1 MASIAERRRALQAAD
16 QLLRDFDVD
25 QESPIDVFGIIDEL
39 GLCLV
44 FNPLDSLLGVVV
56 PKGDGGIIVTTER
69 RPAIQRYTAAHE
81 IGHWILDVD
90 KLAVDTEDNVFHP
103 SIDRERLAQ
112 LFAGQLLMPP
122 PLVFSSCARYGISDT
137 DGATGA
143 AVYMVARDMG
153 ASYEAAARQMAN
165 LGIIERIKLDYLLS
179 LTPAKIKTELCHGHR
194 PIDAV
199 DVWPLDGSSTG
210 SQINITE
217 GDELFV
223 ALPENRSTA
232 YRWLT
237 DDEIRTR
244 SQREVASPPA
254 PFAEDDRPP
263 RPNGQPME
271 IVERD
276 RTQASIKRALARI
289 PGDAD
294 ARRMLPAQRAL
305 DSDEAATGAI
315 ESVDHASR
323 WDTPATAV
331 PSPDLRVIEDRYEAG
346 WAAVPASS
354 IRSVRRTI
362 AGRQDLVLPEAVDA
376 YRSHQVTDTR
386 DNAGLRSS
394 AIPVAATG
402 YRLIAL
408 GSRGEGAFPLS
419 LSYTSAFDPQAPTV
433 EGYHL
438 DVVVSATPQVQRR
451 RELLQVDFD
460 DDAPDRGE
468 PS

>member
-16 QLLRDFDVD
+16 QLLSDFGVD

-44 FNPLDSLLGVVV
+44 FNPLNSLLGAVV
-56 PKGDGGIIVTTER
+56 PRGDGGIIVTTQR
-69 RPAIQRYTAAHE
+69 RPTIQRYTAAHE
-81 IGHWILDVD
+81 IGHWILDID
-90 KLAVDTEDNVFHP
+90 KLAVDTEDNIFHP

-137 DGATGA
+137 ASATGA
-143 AVYMVARDMG
+143 AVYLVARDMG

-165 LGIIERIKLDYLLS
+165 LGIVDRIKLDYLLS

-210 SQINITE
+210 SQVHITE

-223 ALPENRSTA
+223 ALPENRTTG

-237 DDEIRTR
+237 DAEIRIR
-244 SQREVASPPA
+244 SEREVAPPPA
-254 PFAEDDRPP
+254 PFAEGNRRPH
-263 RPNGQPME
+263 PNSQPTE
-271 IVERD
+271 IAGRGH
-276 RTQASIKRALARI
+276 TQASIKRALARI
-289 PGDAD
+289 PGDDD
-294 ARRMLPAQRAL
+294 ARRMLPLQHTVGSA
-305 DSDEAATGAI
+305 EVATGAI

-331 PSPDLRVIEDRYEAG
+331 PSPDLIVVEDRYEAG
-346 WAAVPASS
+346 GLPCRPRESGTFAGLSLAA
-354 IRSVRRTI
+354 RN
-362 AGRQDLVLPEAVDA
+362 LVQPEAVDA
-376 YRSHQVTDTR
+376 YRSHQVSDTR
-386 DNAGLRSS
+386 GNAGVRTN

-408 GSRGEGAFPLS
+408 RSQGEGAYPFS
-419 LSYTSAFDPQAPTV
+419 LSYTSVFDPQAPTV
-433 EGYHL
+433 ESYHL
-438 DVVVSATPQVQRR
+438 DAVVAPTPQVQRR
-451 RELLQVDFD
+451 RELLQVDLD
-460 DDAPDRGE
+460 DDTPDHGE